1 MRKTVLIVDDND
13 TLAFFTARNLQRDI
27 EGLEVFTAKSCAEAR
42 AEAAKHNPSVVIA
55 DLKLMD
61 GNGLDLVR
69 ELGERF
75 PHLETIL
82 ISGEEPPP
90 LGRGDLFAF
99 LAKPYEADTL
109 VQMVRQALAGEAP
122 QPPSEAQIET
132 EDCVGYD
139 RHLVK
144 NRLAGLL
151 AGLRAFGAD
160 LRAEIDNPEAIKAT
174 VDEYVDRLCASV
186 TEVSNMLPKCPAGR
200 PNRHGVNHKA
210 RLESHNDGLS

>member
-27 EGLEVFTAKSCAEAR
+27 EDLKVFTAKSCLEAR
-42 AEAAKHNPSVVIA
+42 GEADKHHPSVLIA
-55 DLKLMD
+55 DLKLAD

-69 ELGERF
+69 ELSERF
-75 PHLETIL
+75 PHLESIL

-90 LGRGDLFAF
+90 FGRNTLFGY

-109 VQMVRQALAGEAP
+109 VQMVRQALAGEAAQESP
-122 QPPSEAQIET
+122 EPQIESVECT
-132 EDCVGYD
+132 GYD
-139 RHLVK
+139 RHLVR

-160 LRAEIDNPEAIKAT
+160 LRAEIDDPEAIKAT

-186 TEVSNMLPKCPAGR
+186 TEVSNMLPKCPQKGTNRRSAAPRARPHSPHNGR
-200 PNRHGVNHKA
+200 P
-210 RLESHNDGLS
+210 